1 MFGSIKNSKNN
12 LVYLENVEAWTR
24 SRFSLSDHDVVLV
37 SEVNSVIPGCPPVET
52 VIAFWSDPE
61 TRYRFT
67 IFKPVI
73 DVCEKDL
80 PVSWL
85 KSSLRDD
92 GDLGCC

>member
-1 MFGSIKNSKNN
+1 MFGSIQKNKNN
-12 LVYLENVEAWTR
+12 LVYLEKVEAWIR
-24 SRFSLSDHDVVLV
+24 SRFSLLDDDIVLV
-37 SEVNSVIPGCPPVET
+37 SEIESPVPGSPPHET

-73 DVCEKDL
+73 DVCEEDI

-85 KSSLRDD
+85 KSSLRDY